1 MQYVRKPSITFQSS
15 LYWSA
20 TDAPAVNPTQALS
33 HFCSLMGEN
42 EKRDT
47 EKCRRIVFT
56 YENSSP
62 AQASGQMHLPL
73 QNSYHT
79 QYWTSYSMGYL
90 LVWGSY

>member
-47 EKCRRIVFT
+47 RTMQKDCV
-56 YENSSP
+56 
-62 AQASGQMHLPL
+62 
-73 QNSYHT
+73 
-79 QYWTSYSMGYL
+79 YL
-90 LVWGSY
+90 